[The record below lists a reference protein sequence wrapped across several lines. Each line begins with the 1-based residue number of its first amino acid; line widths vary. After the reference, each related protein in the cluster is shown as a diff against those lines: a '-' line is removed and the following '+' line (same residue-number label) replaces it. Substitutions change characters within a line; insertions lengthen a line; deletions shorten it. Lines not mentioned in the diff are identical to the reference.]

1 MPYRALAPPATPTW
15 PPRTSPGADG
25 ICATGRGTISQFG
38 SLTGVTEL
46 DAAIVDPLIS
56 QMALSPILRR

>member
-1 MPYRALAPPATPTW
+1 CRMAHSLRQQLPHGHRELRQERRHLRDR
-15 PPRTSPGADG
+15 PRN
-25 ICATGRGTISQFG
+25 SQFG

-46 DAAIVDPLIS
+46 DAAIFDPLIS